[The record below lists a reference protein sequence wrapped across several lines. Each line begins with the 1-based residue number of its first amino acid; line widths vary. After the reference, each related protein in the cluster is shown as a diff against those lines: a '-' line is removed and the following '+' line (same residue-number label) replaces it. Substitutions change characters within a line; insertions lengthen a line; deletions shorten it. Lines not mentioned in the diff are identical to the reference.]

1 MPILRNNKTLQS
13 DSLKNTILFKKC
25 LAGMTVLVSFL
36 MTGAFSAQENPDL
49 SRFEV
54 SHAQTSIIDGKYFLT
69 ADIAYRLHSE
79 AIQILERGL
88 PIRIELQVE
97 LFLQRR
103 YWRDKTILEKNK
115 IYTLKRNALTERFIL
130 TASDEQTQQSFA
142 TAEQAINSLRILEGV
157 YLTEESNIL
166 DPQDTQARARLI
178 VDVRHFPEPLQYL
191 SKYWDDWRLVSEW
204 YVWPLKL

>member
-1 MPILRNNKTLQS
+1 M
-13 DSLKNTILFKKC
+13 KNTILFKNF
-25 LAGMTVLVSFL
+25 LTGMIALISALFSGVL
-36 MTGAFSAQENPDL
+36 SAQENPDL

-115 IYTLKRNALTERFIL
+115 IYLLKRNALTERFIL
-130 TASDEQTQQSFA
+130 TASDEDTQQSFA
-142 TAEQAINSLRILEGV
+142 TAEHAINSMRTLEGV
-157 YLTEESNIL
+157 FLTEESEIP
-166 DPQDTQARARLI
+166 DPQATQARARLI